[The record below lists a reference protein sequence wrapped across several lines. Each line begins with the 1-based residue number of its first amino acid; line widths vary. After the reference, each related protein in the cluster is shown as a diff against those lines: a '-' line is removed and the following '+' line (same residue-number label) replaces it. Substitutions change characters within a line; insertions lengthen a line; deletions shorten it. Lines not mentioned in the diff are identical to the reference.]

1 LVGCLSLNILKD
13 NFGELVMERRKFL
26 THTCGLG
33 ACACSALLLLSE
45 QEAIAAGENEGKNTQ
60 EKLEKGL
67 HEELGRLRWWSKH
80 AQNQIA
86 KLMEL
91 LQTHLDE
98 KTRIG
103 IMEQMGR
110 NCAKSIGWA
119 EKYRG
124 NVEGFFQYMNNH
136 NGETF
141 TYDKEKGVI
150 TIVTRVRDCDCR
162 LVDSKKTPP
171 YYCYCSAG
179 WQKYTYETI
188 LGKSVDVKIKE
199 SVLFGQPRCVFE
211 VTVGADLP
219 A

>member
-1 LVGCLSLNILKD
+1 
-13 NFGELVMERRKFL
+13 MERREFL

-33 ACACSALLLLSE
+33 ACACSAFFLLSE
-45 QEAIAAGENEGKNTQ
+45 QKAIAAEGNKGKNTQ
-60 EKLEKGL
+60 EKLGEDL
-67 HEELGRLRWWSKH
+67 HKELGKLRWWSGH
-80 AQNQIA
+80 AKNQIT

-91 LQTHLDE
+91 LQVHLDE
-98 KTRIG
+98 KTRIE
-103 IMEQMGR
+103 IMEQLGR
-110 NCAKSIGWA
+110 NCAKSLGWA

-124 NVEGFFQYMNNH
+124 NVEGFFRHMNNH
-136 NGETF
+136 NGETL
-141 TYDKEKGVI
+141 TYDKEKGII
-150 TIVTRVRDCDCR
+150 TIVTRERDCDCR

-219 A
+219 T

>member
-1 LVGCLSLNILKD
+1 LAVFSLNILK
-13 NFGELVMERRKFL
+13 NSVKEFVMERREFL

-33 ACACSALLLLSE
+33 ACACSTLFLLSE
-45 QEAIAAGENEGKNTQ
+45 QGATAAEENEGKNTQ
-60 EKLEKGL
+60 EKLGEDL
-67 HEELGRLRWWSKH
+67 HKELGKLRWWSGH
-80 AQNQIA
+80 ARNQIA

-91 LQTHLDE
+91 LQGHLDE

-124 NVEGFFQYMNNH
+124 NTEGFFQHMNNH

-150 TIVTRVRDCDCR
+150 TIVTRERDCDCK
-162 LVDSKKTPP
+162 LADSKKTPP

-211 VTVGADLP
+211 ITVGDNLP